1 MSLVVKYLE
10 GKRFEV
16 ECRSHKITVD
26 QPKSSNG
33 TDQGMDSVEL
43 FNAAVASCAAFYGM
57 TFLSRRIKDLKGLEV
72 ESSWNFAENPHKVG
86 EISLTVKLPCEISE
100 SEKKGLLRSIE
111 HCTIKNTL
119 EHPPNI
125 RIRLDSFS
133 DRARKLEGLH
143 GNNQCGNGEKRNI

>member
-1 MSLVVKYLE
+1 MGLSVRYLG
-10 GKRFEV
+10 GKKFEV

-33 TDQGMDSVEL
+33 TDQGVDSVEL

-72 ESSWNFAENPHKVG
+72 ESSWSFAENPHRVG
-86 EISLTVKLPCEISE
+86 EISLTVKLPRMISE
-100 SEKKGLLRSIE
+100 SERKGLLKSVE

-125 RIRLDSFS
+125 LIRLDSSS
-133 DRARKLEGLH
+133 DQSK
-143 GNNQCGNGEKRNI
+143 Q